1 MASGSGKSSLMQVLF
16 RMVELCG
23 GTIEIDDVDI
33 STLGLKELRCKLAI
47 IPQEP
52 TMFCGTVRYNLD
64 PFDEYTD
71 R

>member
-1 MASGSGKSSLMQVLF
+1 MQVIF
-16 RMVELCG
+16 RMTELCG

-33 STLGLKELRCKLAI
+33 STLGLTELRSKLAI

-64 PFDEYTD
+64 PFGQYSD